1 MRKLKLQVQMS
12 IDGFVAGSN
21 GEMDWMSM
29 NWDDVLNNYVI
40 GLTDSIDTIVLG
52 KNLASGFI
60 PYWKN
65 VASIPD
71 DPQHEAGKIFTHT
84 PKVVFTKTLE
94 KSEWDNT
101 TLAGNIIEDITALK
115 AQPGKDIIAYGGAH
129 FVSGLIKHD
138 LIDEYHLFVNPV
150 ILGTGMSIF
159 KEVEKK
165 KLKLVKA
172 TTSATGIVV
181 LCYERIK

>member
-21 GEMDWMSM
+21 CEMDWMNM
-29 NWDDVLNNYVI
+29 NWDGVLNKYVI

-52 KNLASGFI
+52 KNLATGFI

-65 VASIPD
+65 VASNPD
-71 DPQHEAGKIFTHT
+71 DPQHEAGKIFTYT

-101 TLAGNIIEDITALK
+101 TLAVNIVEDITKLK
-115 AQPGKDIIAYGGAH
+115 AQPGKDIIAYGGAQ

-150 ILGTGMSIF
+150 ILGNGMSIF

-165 KLKLVKA
+165 KLKLVKV
-172 TTSATGIVV
+172 TTSGIGIVI
-181 LCYERIK
+181 LHYQP